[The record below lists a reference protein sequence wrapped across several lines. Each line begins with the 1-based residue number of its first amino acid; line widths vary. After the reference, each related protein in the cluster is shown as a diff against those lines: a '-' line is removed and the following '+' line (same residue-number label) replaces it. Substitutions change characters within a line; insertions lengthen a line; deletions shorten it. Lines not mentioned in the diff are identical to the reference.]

1 MVLGFIDYVLSHKTH
16 CQYLSE
22 KMAQYETLNFNAKI
36 KMISHLL
43 DQMFEEQGLDTE
55 SEECNRKRYLNILA
69 CKTML
74 IFPLHMVPP
83 GLFLTDLRRLWSVFF
98 QTFRK

>member
-1 MVLGFIDYVLSHKTH
+1 MVLGFIDYVLSHNTH
-16 CQYLSE
+16 RQYLAE
-22 KMAQYETLNFNAKI
+22 KMAQYETLNFKAKI

-55 SEECNRKRYLNILA
+55 SEECNRKSYLDILA

-74 IFPLHMVPP
+74 IFTWTI
-83 GLFLTDLRRLWSVFF
+83 FSFSLRALP
-98 QTFRK
+98 